1 MSYTHQD
8 WEPVV
13 LRKRSGSGS
22 GSGVAAPVRRDPMA
36 SLLNKLADTEI
47 AGRIK
52 VLSAESVQALVGYR
66 RTHNLTQKQ
75 MDQQCSFPAH
85 TINNLEAKKTG
96 PTPGQ
101 LRELNRLLKTGL
113 TLD

>member
-1 MSYTHQD
+1 MSYAHQD

-22 GSGVAAPVRRDPMA
+22 GAPVRRDPVAALM
-36 SLLNKLADTEI
+36 SKLADTEI
-47 AGRIK
+47 AGKIK
-52 VLSAESVQALVGYR
+52 VLSAESVQAIVNYR
-66 RTHNLTQKQ
+66 REHNLTQKQ

-85 TINNLEAKKTG
+85 TINNLEAKKTA

-113 TLD
+113 TLE